1 MKDFAGKIAV
11 ITGGGTGMGRE
22 LARQLVAEGCNV
34 AMCDVSAAAMAET
47 KRLCEVEKLPQ
58 GLRITTHIADVSI
71 EDQLLRFRDELAEQQ
86 GTDRIHLLFN
96 NAGIGG
102 GGSLFTNTRE
112 QWEKTF
118 NICWG
123 GVYLGVRTF
132 LPLLLKAD
140 EGHIVNTSSVNGFWA
155 SVGPGVS
162 HTAYS
167 AAKFA
172 VKGFTEALINDLRL
186 NAPHIKCSVVMPGHI
201 GTSIV
206 SNSRKIQSGSE
217 SERLSETEIAVTR
230 QRLNGI
236 GIDTA
241 PMSDEDIQQIAA
253 DRART
258 FRDELTEQQ
267 ATDKI
272 HLLFNNAGIGGGGS
286 LFTNTREQWEKTFN
300 ICWGGVYLG
309 VRTFLPMLVKADEA
323 HIVNTSSVNGFWASV
338 GIGVSHTAYSAAK
351 FAVKGFTEALI
362 NDLRLNAPHVKCSVV
377 MPGHIGTSI
386 VSNSRKI
393 QSGSDSDRLSENE
406 VLTTRQRLKGMGIDT
421 APMSDEDIQKIAL
434 DRARTFRDEAPTTA
448 ATAARTILD
457 GVKADRWR
465 ILVGDDAHRLD
476 ERVRQAPERAYEPEF
491 YQSFA
496 AEVGWRL
503 G

>member
-34 AMCDVSAAAMAET
+34 AMCDVSPEAMAET
-47 KRLCEVEKLPQ
+47 KRLCETEKLPQ
-58 GLRITTHIADVSI
+58 GLRVTTHVADVSI
-71 EDQLLRFRDELAEQQ
+71 EDHYKRFRDELVEQQ
-86 GTDRIHLLFN
+86 QTDKIHLLFN

-102 GGSLFTNTRE
+102 GGSLINSSRD
-112 QWEKTF
+112 QWERTF

-155 SVGPGVS
+155 SVGMGVP

-206 SNSRKIQSGSE
+206 ANSRLIQNGSAE
-217 SERLSETEIAVTR
+217 LTPNDLLAAR
-230 QRLNGI
+230 QRLQGMN
-236 GIDTA
+236 IDTSK
-241 PMSDEDIQQIAA
+241 MSDADIQKAA
-253 DRART
+253 DDRAR
-258 FRDELTEQQ
+258 
-267 ATDKI
+267 
-272 HLLFNNAGIGGGGS
+272 S
-286 LFTNTREQWEKTFN
+286 
-300 ICWGGVYLG
+300 
-309 VRTFLPMLVKADEA
+309 FLEDAP
-323 HIVNTSSVNGFWASV
+323 T
-338 GIGVSHTAYSAAK
+338 SAAQ
-351 FAVKGFTEALI
+351 AA
-362 NDLRLNAPHVKCSVV
+362 
-377 MPGHIGTSI
+377 
-386 VSNSRKI
+386 KI
-393 QSGSDSDRLSENE
+393 
-406 VLTTRQRLKGMGIDT
+406 
-421 APMSDEDIQKIAL
+421 
-434 DRARTFRDEAPTTA
+434 
-448 ATAARTILD
+448 ILD
-457 GVKADRWR
+457 GVKAGRWR
-465 ILVGDDAHRLD
+465 ILVGDDAQRLD
-476 ERVRQAPERAYEPEF
+476 ERVRQTPERAYEPEF

-496 AEVGWRL
+496 KEVGWRI

>member
-58 GLRITTHIADVSI
+58 GLRVTTHIADVSI

-86 GTDRIHLLFN
+86 ATDRIHLLFN

-155 SVGPGVS
+155 SVGIGVS

-217 SERLSETEIAVTR
+217 SERLSEIEIAV
-230 QRLNGI
+230 
-236 GIDTA
+236 
-241 PMSDEDIQQIAA
+241 
-253 DRART
+253 
-258 FRDELTEQQ
+258 
-267 ATDKI
+267 
-272 HLLFNNAGIGGGGS
+272 
-286 LFTNTREQWEKTFN
+286 
-300 ICWGGVYLG
+300 
-309 VRTFLPMLVKADEA
+309 
-323 HIVNTSSVNGFWASV
+323 
-338 GIGVSHTAYSAAK
+338 
-351 FAVKGFTEALI
+351 
-362 NDLRLNAPHVKCSVV
+362 
-377 MPGHIGTSI
+377 
-386 VSNSRKI
+386 
-393 QSGSDSDRLSENE
+393 
-406 VLTTRQRLKGMGIDT
+406 TRQRLKGMGIDT
-421 APMSDEDIQKIAL
+421 APMSDEDIQKIAA
-434 DRARTFRDEAPTTA
+434 DRARTFRDEAPMTA
-448 ATAARTILD
+448 AAAAKVILD
-457 GVKADRWR
+457 GVKAGRWR

-476 ERVRQAPERAYEPEF
+476 ERVRQTPERAYDAEF
-491 YQSFA
+491 FQSIA